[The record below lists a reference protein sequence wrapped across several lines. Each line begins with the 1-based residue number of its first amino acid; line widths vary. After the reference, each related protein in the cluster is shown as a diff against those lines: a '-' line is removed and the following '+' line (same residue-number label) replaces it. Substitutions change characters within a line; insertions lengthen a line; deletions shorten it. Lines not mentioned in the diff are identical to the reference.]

1 MRISAK
7 SDYAVR
13 AMLELALA
21 DHLISCEAIATAQ
34 QVPVTFLRNVIM
46 IDLKRAG
53 LVTSTRGSEGG
64 YRLARGAAAI
74 AISDIIRAVDGP
86 MATVQGVQPHD
97 VAYSGS
103 AEVLRPLWV
112 AVRAS
117 LRNVLENVHLSDL
130 VAGTLPPAV
139 AGLLEDPEAWVTHTT

>member
-1 MRISAK
+1 VRISAK

-21 DHLISCEAIATAQ
+21 ADLLPCDAVATAQ
-34 QVPVTFLRNVIM
+34 GIPVTFLRNVIM

-53 LVTSTRGSEGG
+53 LVASTRGSEGG
-64 YRLARGAAAI
+64 YRLNRPATDITVA
-74 AISDIIRAVDGP
+74 DIIRAVDGP

-97 VAYSGS
+97 VAYAGT
-103 AEVLRPLWV
+103 AEILQPLWV

-117 LRNVLENVHLSDL
+117 LRAVLENVHLADL
-130 VAGTLPPAV
+130 AAGALPASV
-139 AGLLEDPEAWVTHTT
+139 AGLLEDPEAWRTHTQ

>member
-21 DHLISCEAIATAQ
+21 DDLVTCEAVATAQ
-34 QVPVTFLRNVIM
+34 HVPATFLRNVIM

-64 YRLARGAAAI
+64 YRLSRAPETIAI
-74 AISDIIRAVDGP
+74 ADIIRAVDGP
-86 MATVQGVQPHD
+86 MATVQGVQPHA
-97 VAYSGS
+97 VAYSGT

-130 VAGTLPPAV
+130 AAGAMPPAV
-139 AGLLEDPEAWVTHTT
+139 AHLLEDPEAWVTHTT

>member
-21 DHLISCEAIATAQ
+21 PDLVSCEAIATAQ
-34 QVPVTFLRNVIM
+34 QIPATFLRNVIM
-46 IDLKRAG
+46 LDLKRAG
-53 LVTSTRGSEGG
+53 LVSSTRGSEGG
-64 YRLARGAAAI
+64 YRLARTPDEVSVA
-74 AISDIIRAVDGP
+74 DIIRAVDGP
-86 MATVQGVQPHD
+86 MATVQGVQPHA
-97 VAYSGS
+97 VAYSGT

-117 LRNVLENVHLSDL
+117 LRSVLENVHLSDL
-130 VAGTLPPAV
+130 VTGQLPEPV
-139 AGLLEDPEAWVTHTT
+139 AHLLEDPEAWVTHTT